1 MSTFPITVRVDNKNL
16 VISWTNQPNVRYLD
30 IQLQRTTKDNAK
42 PYYTK
47 RVSSGHTT
55 YALVP
60 RYVFAYPVLAPASV
74 DAHVGF
80 ESYKA
85 WTDGPIND
93 FGVRLGKNTFLARWS
108 NTWGSVGYF
117 FNGVVWTGQNGAIAS
132 TRDGRPCNYVVLDLG
147 DAKMASRGNGTAI
160 TSPFNGMEDPQKS
173 FFIGEDGS
181 VNILRIL
188 RPEHDTYNP
197 GETTTIAPAGSAMT
211 IGSGSVCV
219 VYHSF
224 DSFKGNC
231 WEAWWVSPDGHLS
244 HVQCLGAPQTFPKT
258 WGRTKV
264 WHDDD
269 GVSALTV
276 QSLKVYVYGSEPGDN
291 SDFIMWL
298 VAKHGTGQKGNLYQ
312 TSRVAGEVSTT
323 EVQQDDS
330 ECFVAPGSGISSE
343 RSDNGPIV
351 AWITADGA
359 VMTLLQDFKVENDP
373 VFNQIAPPGSAAL
386 ESTVRLNGPYI
397 WWFGP
402 NYELMWAYSSN
413 RFQEGVEWKDVT
425 WSTWEVLP
433 AGVGRKGKDSIASSE

>member
-1 MSTFPITVRVDNKNL
+1 MSTFPITVR
-16 VISWTNQPNVRYLD
+16 
-30 IQLQRTTKDNAK
+30 RTTKDNAK

-47 RVSSGHTT
+47 RVSCDVDALVLTPEDYAAGHTD

-60 RYVFAYPVLAPASV
+60 RYVFAYPVLTPASV
-74 DAHVGF
+74 DAHIGF
-80 ESYKA
+80 EPYKA
-85 WTDGPIND
+85 WTDGLIND
-93 FGVRLGKNTFLARWS
+93 FGVKLGKNTSLARWS

-117 FNGVVWTGQNGAIAS
+117 FNGVVWTGQNGAIAF
-132 TRDGRPCNYVVLDLG
+132 TGDGQPCNHVVLDLG
-147 DAKMASRGNGTAI
+147 DAKMASGGNGTAI

-173 FFIGEDGS
+173 FFIGEDES

-188 RPEHDTYNP
+188 LPEHDTYNP
-197 GETTTIAPAGSAMT
+197 GETTTVAPAGSAMT
-211 IGSGSVCV
+211 IGGGSVCV
-219 VYHSF
+219 VYRSF

-244 HVQCLGAPQTFPKT
+244 HVQCLGAPQTSPKT

-269 GVSALTV
+269 RVSALT
-276 QSLKVYVYGSEPGDN
+276 
-291 SDFIMWL
+291 
-298 VAKHGTGQKGNLYQ
+298 HGTGQKGNLYQ
-312 TSRVAGEVSTT
+312 SSRVAGEVSTA

-330 ECFVAPGSGISSE
+330 ECFVAAGSGISSE

-351 AWITADGA
+351 VWITADGA
-359 VMTLLQDFKVENDP
+359 VMALLQDFKFENDP
-373 VFNQIAPPGSAAL
+373 VFNQIARPGSAAL

-402 NYELMWAYSSN
+402 NHELMGAYSSN
-413 RFQEGVEWKDVT
+413 RFQEGVEWKGVT

-433 AGVGRKGKDSIASSE
+433 AGVGRKGKDSIASSEYPGAVWFAGVDDLPYSIFLDDSNQDDMWE